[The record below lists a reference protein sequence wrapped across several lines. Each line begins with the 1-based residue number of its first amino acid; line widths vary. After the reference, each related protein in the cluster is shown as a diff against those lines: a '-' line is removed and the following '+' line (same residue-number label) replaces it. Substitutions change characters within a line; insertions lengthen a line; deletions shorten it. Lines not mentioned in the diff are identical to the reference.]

1 MNAKVNPEGS
11 KFDALVKWVVVIAVV
26 AAGVV
31 GNSIFADQ
39 SLFYRVVALLVLALW
54 LQVLFRCKQ
63 LKGKAFFLLF
73 KEAKQEIRKVVWP
86 TRQETLQTTA
96 IVVVVVLVV
105 GLMLWG
111 LDSLL
116 SWLVSGAIG

>member
-1 MNAKVNPEGS
+1 MNAKVNSEGS
-11 KFDALVKWVVVIAVV
+11 KFDLVKWLVVVAVLAV
-26 AAGVV
+26 GIV
-31 GNSIFADQ
+31 GNSIYADQ
-39 SLFYRVVALLVLALW
+39 SLFYRVVALLVLALVAGFVS
-54 LQVLFRCKQ
+54 LQTV
-63 LKGKAFFLLF
+63 KGKAFFLLF

>member
-1 MNAKVNPEGS
+1 M
-11 KFDALVKWVVVIAVV
+11 
-26 AAGVV
+26 
-31 GNSIFADQ
+31 
-39 SLFYRVVALLVLALW
+39 
-54 LQVLFRCKQ
+54 
-63 LKGKAFFLLF
+63 
-73 KEAKQEIRKVVWP
+73 VWP

-96 IVVVVVLVV
+96 IVVVVVLIV